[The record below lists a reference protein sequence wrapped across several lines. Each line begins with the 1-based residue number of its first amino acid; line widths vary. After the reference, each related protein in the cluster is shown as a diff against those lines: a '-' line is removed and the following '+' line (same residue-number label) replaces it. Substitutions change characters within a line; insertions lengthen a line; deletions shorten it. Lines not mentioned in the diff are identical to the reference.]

1 MGKKQDLEDR
11 LTRAYSW
18 VEAARSLPANQMH
31 TAFVFLYIA
40 FNALYGRVGTVTT
53 PLGHGLVGPE
63 ASRSVMIREIHRP
76 HFHVPSGPSEDGAG
90 TIHGD
95 FIPEKVA
102 SACTRVSIE
111 KRRREEG

>member
-1 MGKKQDLEDR
+1 MTGDLAGK
-11 LTRAYSW
+11 
-18 VEAARSLPANQMH
+18 AAALPRSPGVYL
-31 TAFVFLYIA
+31 FK
-40 FNALYGRVGTVTT
+40 
-53 PLGHGLVGPE
+53 
-63 ASRSVMIREIHRP
+63 
-76 HFHVPSGPSEDGAG
+76 DGAG